1 MGGEGMEAVG
11 DLATGGMIARAVE
24 PKAGE
29 ASPHP
34 GHGVCLN
41 CGTPLA
47 GDYCHACGQA
57 AHVHRSLLAWWHDLA
72 HGILHLDGK
81 IWRTLPLLAWRPG
94 DLTHRYV
101 EGERAKFVSPMALF
115 LFSAFLMFVTFST
128 VGGPFHTNFNRPD
141 MAQVQAERARADA
154 RVAAL
159 EKQRDDAAAKGADT
173 RDIRQDLAD
182 AQREA
187 AALKIATGDADT
199 FQMTGGNWLRHAFEK
214 ARSNPDLV
222 LYKLQNNAYKFSWA
236 LIPLSVPFVA
246 LLFLFRGR
254 RHRMYDHT
262 VFVTYSIAF
271 MTLGTVLLSLL
282 RVIGLSEGW
291 IAIAIAFVPPVHMY
305 RQLKG
310 AYGLS
315 RFGALWRAALLLLF
329 ALIAFALFFALIG
342 LMGAM

>member
-1 MGGEGMEAVG
+1 MGGEGIEAIG
-11 DLATGGMIARAVE
+11 DLATGGMVARAVE

-29 ASPHP
+29 AA
-34 GHGVCLN
+34 HGYGGQCLN
-41 CGTPLA
+41 CGTALA

-57 AHVHRSLLAWWHDLA
+57 GHVHRSLMAWWHDLA

-81 IWRTLPLLAWRPG
+81 VWRTLPLLAWRPG
-94 DLTHRYV
+94 DLTRRYV

-128 VGGPFHTNFNRPD
+128 IGGPFETNFAPPD
-141 MAQVQAERARADA
+141 KAEIQAERVKADA
-154 RVAAL
+154 RLAEL
-159 EKQRDDAAAKGADT
+159 EKQRDAAAAKGEDTRGIREEIADT
-173 RDIRQDLAD
+173 
-182 AQREA
+182 QRETS
-187 AALKIATGDADT
+187 ALKIATGDTGTLRVEGAD
-199 FQMTGGNWLRHAFEK
+199 WIRHAIEK
-214 ARSNPDLV
+214 ARANPDLL

-271 MTLGTVLLSLL
+271 MTLGTVTLSFL
-282 RVIGLSEGW
+282 RVIGLLEGW
-291 IAIAIAFVPPVHMY
+291 IGFLILIIPPLHMY

-310 AYGLS
+310 AYALS
-315 RFGALWRAALLLLF
+315 RFGALWRTAMLLLF
-329 ALIAFALFFALIG
+329 AFLAFILFLAGIG

>member
-1 MGGEGMEAVG
+1 MGGEGIEAMG

-24 PKAGE
+24 LKAGE
-29 ASPHP
+29 APH
-34 GHGVCLN
+34 GHGGNCLN
-41 CGTPLA
+41 CGTALV
-47 GDYCHACGQA
+47 GDYCHACGQSG
-57 AHVHRSLLAWWHDLA
+57 HVHRSLMAWWHDLA

-94 DLTHRYV
+94 ELTRRYV

-115 LFSAFLMFVTFST
+115 LFSAFLMFITFST
-128 VGGPFHTNFNRPD
+128 IGGPIATDFNRPD
-141 MAQVQAERARADA
+141 MAQVEAERSRADA
-154 RVAAL
+154 QVKTL
-159 EKQRDDAAAKGADT
+159 EEQRAAAEARGEDT
-173 RDIRQDLAD
+173 RELRQDIAD
-182 AQREA
+182 AKREA
-187 AALKIATGDADT
+187 AALKIATGDPET
-199 FQMTGGNWLRHAFEK
+199 LQFQGGSWLRHAFEK
-214 ARSNPDLV
+214 ARANPDLV

-271 MTLGTVLLSLL
+271 MTLGTVILSLL
-282 RVIGLSEGW
+282 RVAGLASEWIG
-291 IAIAIAFVPPVHMY
+291 AAIAFVPPLHMY

-315 RFGALWRAALLLLF
+315 RFGASWRTVALTIFALLVF
-329 ALIAFALFFALIG
+329 SVFFALIG
-342 LMGAM
+342 VMGAM

>member
-1 MGGEGMEAVG
+1 MGGEGIEAIG
-11 DLATGGMIARAVE
+11 DLATGTMVARAVE
-24 PKAGE
+24 PNAGE
-29 ASPHP
+29 AAH
-34 GHGVCLN
+34 GHGGKCLN
-41 CGTPLA
+41 CGTALA

-57 AHVHRSLLAWWHDLA
+57 GHVHRSLMAWWHDLA

-81 IWRTLPLLAWRPG
+81 IWRTLPLLFWRPG
-94 DLTHRYV
+94 ELTRRYV

-115 LFSAFLMFVTFST
+115 LFSAFLMFITFST
-128 VGGPFHTNFNRPD
+128 IGGPIATDFNRPD
-141 MAQVQAERARADA
+141 MAEVEAQRGKADA
-154 RVAAL
+154 QVAAL
-159 EKQRDDAAAKGADT
+159 EKQRDAAAAKGEDT
-173 RDIRQDLAD
+173 REIRQNLAD

-187 AALKIATGDADT
+187 AALKIATGDADA
-199 FQMTGGNWLRHAFEK
+199 FQVTGSNWLRHAFEK

-271 MTLGTVLLSLL
+271 ITLGTVILSLL
-282 RVIGLSEGW
+282 RVAGVTQSW
-291 IAIAIAFVPPVHMY
+291 VAAAIVFVPPLHMY

-315 RFGALWRAALLLLF
+315 RFGALWRTAMLLLF
-329 ALIAFALFFALIG
+329 ALLVFSLFFATIG
-342 LMGAM
+342 IMGAM